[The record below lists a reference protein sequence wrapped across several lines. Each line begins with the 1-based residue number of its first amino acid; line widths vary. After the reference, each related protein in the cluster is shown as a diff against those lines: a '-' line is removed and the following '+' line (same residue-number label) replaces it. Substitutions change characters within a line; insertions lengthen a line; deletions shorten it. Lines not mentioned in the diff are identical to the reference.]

1 MNDHALLT
9 SSLELMEALV
19 EFDTTS
25 RNSNLEL
32 IEFIQS
38 YLQQFGVTS
47 SLTFDETRKKAN
59 LYATIGPSNR
69 GGLCFSGHTDVV
81 PVDGQPWTVPP
92 FALTRQPGR
101 LLGRGTA
108 DMKGF
113 IAAVLASVPTFVDIA
128 HEVPIHL
135 AFSYDEEVGCKGV
148 HGLLNEIGKSPFKPH
163 ACVIGEPTGMRV
175 AVAHKGKLAYRCCVK
190 GLAGHSA
197 LTHLGVNAAD
207 FAAEIAVFLRRTAT
221 SIRDDGKQDARFV
234 PPYSTVH
241 TGRLAGGIALN
252 VIPDHAELDFEI
264 RNLPGENVDAIV
276 DAVRRHAEQTLET
289 EMQKVSHDTSI
300 LFTELLAYPAL
311 QDRSHEDSVAA
322 WLKQLAKRLL
332 GLESEDTL
340 SFGTEGGLFQNIGI
354 PTIVCGPGSITDA
367 HKADEHIAVEQLA
380 KCLQFV
386 GNLAKAVQNTSPDAL
401 DCTRA
406 TRMTTH
412 SAAAAYV
419 DPAGSTT
426 P

>member
-9 SSLELMEALV
+9 SSLELLEALV

-32 IEFIQS
+32 IEFVQN
-38 YLQQFGVTS
+38 YLQQFGIAS
-47 SLTFDETRKKAN
+47 SLTFDETGNKAN
-59 LYATIGPSNR
+59 LYATIGPCDR

-81 PVDGQPWTVPP
+81 PADGQPWTVPP
-92 FALTRQPGR
+92 FALTRRPGR
-101 LLGRGTA
+101 VLGRGTA

-113 IAAVLASVPTFVDIA
+113 IAAVLASVPAFVDIA
-128 HEVPIHL
+128 QEVPIHL

-148 HGLLNEIGKSPFKPH
+148 HGLLSELNRSPFKPH
-163 ACVIGEPTGMRV
+163 ACVIGEPTHMRV

-221 SIRDDGKQDARFV
+221 AIRNDGKQDTRFI

-241 TGRLAGGIALN
+241 TGRLQGGIALN

-276 DAVRRHAEQTLET
+276 EAVRRHAHSTLEP
-289 EMQKVSHDTSI
+289 EMQTVSRDTSI
-300 LFTELLAYPAL
+300 VFTELLAYPAL
-311 QDRSHEDSVAA
+311 RDMSDENPRAA
-322 WLKQLAKRLL
+322 WLKQIAKRLL
-332 GLESEDTL
+332 GLESENTL

-367 HKADEHIAVEQLA
+367 HKADEYIEVDQLA
-380 KCLQFV
+380 QCLEFI
-386 GNLAKAVQNTSPDAL
+386 GKLAAAVQTSSPDFLTGRPLAE
-401 DCTRA
+401 
-406 TRMTTH
+406 
-412 SAAAAYV
+412 
-419 DPAGSTT
+419 
-426 P
+426 